1 METEITT
8 WSEFPNW
15 GKAIEEEILASE
27 ERKNPKEE
35 GCENHSHG
43 SK

>member
-27 ERKNPKEE
+27 EIKNPKE
-35 GCENHSHG
+35 GCVSHSQG